1 MCSCEVE
8 TATQYCLKQALV
20 AAYRAPT
27 GDAAYKEIGHMLEKL
42 GDPFTRIMPPGCA
55 PAGVT
60 ASHCAEGIGL
70 AFASASHRLCT
81 RLW

>member
-1 MCSCEVE
+1 M
-8 TATQYCLKQALV
+8 

-55 PAGVT
+55 PAGSM
-60 ASHCAEGIGL
+60 ASHCAGGIDH
-70 AFASASHRLCT
+70 AFAGDSQYLCT
-81 RLW
+81 RLR